1 MEKMFNGATKTGE
14 IVTQF
19 PRASQILKEYRLD
32 FCCGGNRP
40 IREAIAEKSLNEE
53 EVLSRLNTLYAETK
67 ELNEQ
72 EVNWETERYSSLID
86 HILNTH
92 HAYLDNVLTE
102 LNGFVTKVYRVHG
115 MKHPELSQVYNL
127 FHRLKL
133 ELEEHL
139 IQEEDKVFPKIK
151 AYEEDQSQD
160 TLHRVLDTIDAL
172 EQEHEEAGNLLKE
185 LRAVTDNY
193 TLPEGACTTYTLMYL
208 KLEELESDLF
218 QHIHLENNI
227 LFPRLE
233 RERANVHH

>member
-1 MEKMFNGATKTGE
+1 MKEMFNGASKTGE

-19 PRASQILKEYRLD
+19 PRASKILKEYHLD

-40 IREAIAEKSLNEE
+40 ISEAIAEKNLNEK
-53 EVLSRLNTLYAETK
+53 EVLSKLNTLYDETK
-67 ELNEQ
+67 ELNER
-72 EVNWETERYSSLID
+72 EVNWEMEQYSDMID
-86 HILNTH
+86 HILVTH

-102 LNGFVTKVYRVHG
+102 LSGFVTKVYSVHG
-115 MKHPELSQVYNL
+115 PMHPELSEVYRL

-139 IQEEDKVFPKIK
+139 VQEEVNVFPQIK
-151 AYEEDQSQD
+151 AYEEDLSKD
-160 TLHRVLDTIDAL
+160 TLNKVLETIAAL
-172 EQEHEEAGNLLKE
+172 EEEHEEAGNLLKE
-185 LRAVTDNY
+185 LRAVTDDY

-233 RERANVHH
+233 REKVSVHH

>member
-40 IREAIAEKSLNEE
+40 IHEAIAEKNLNEE
-53 EVLSRLNTLYAETK
+53 EILSRLNTLYVEMKDMK
-67 ELNEQ
+67 ER
-72 EVNWETERYSSLID
+72 EVNWELERYSRLID
-86 HILNTH
+86 HILDTH
-92 HAYLDNVLTE
+92 HAYLDHVLTE

-115 MKHPELSQVYNL
+115 STHPELSQVHRL

-139 IQEEDKVFPKIK
+139 IQEEEKVFPKIK
-151 AYEEDQSQD
+151 AYEAEPSQESL
-160 TLHRVLDTIDAL
+160 TKVLETIAAL
-172 EQEHEEAGNLLKE
+172 EEEHEEAGHLLKE
-185 LRAVTDNY
+185 LRSVTRDY

-233 RERANVHH
+233 RERANVHQ